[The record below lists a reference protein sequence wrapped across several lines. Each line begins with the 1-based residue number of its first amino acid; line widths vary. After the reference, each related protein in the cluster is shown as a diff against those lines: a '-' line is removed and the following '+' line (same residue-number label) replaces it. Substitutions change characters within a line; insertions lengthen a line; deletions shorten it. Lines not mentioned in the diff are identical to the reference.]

1 MISYSHYKN
10 DKEGL
15 KEGCLR
21 MLKRRL
27 IIIMLVIFMLTI
39 SACGSNRENDNSD
52 PKTSENSKSV
62 PIATPEVSDIW
73 DKISS
78 EIESPPLK
86 DIPPVIIEEFY
97 GFKVEDLN
105 YAVFKRATQNT
116 YADEIA
122 IIKVKD
128 SNQVPQIIKGI
139 EGRVKDL
146 QSQFEE
152 YLPEER
158 EKVDNYKIENKGDY
172 ILFVI
177 SNDESKIISIYESFF
192 K

>member
-1 MISYSHYKN
+1 
-10 DKEGL
+10 
-15 KEGCLR
+15 
-21 MLKRRL
+21 
-27 IIIMLVIFMLTI
+27 MLTL
-39 SACGSNRENDNSD
+39 SACGSNTKIDNTDSII
-52 PKTSENSKSV
+52 SENSKSV
-62 PIATPEVSDIW
+62 PIATPEVSAIW
-73 DKISS
+73 NKISS
-78 EIESPPLK
+78 EIVSPPLK
-86 DIPPVIIEEFY
+86 DIPPVIVEEFY
-97 GFKVEDLN
+97 GFKIEDLE

-116 YADEIA
+116 YADEIV

-128 SNQVPQIIKGI
+128 SNQTPQIISGI

-158 EKVDNYKIENKGDY
+158 VKVDNYKIENKGDF

-177 SNDESKIISIYESFF
+177 SSEESKIVSIFESFF